1 MIELY
6 SKNFFKEYFYEY
18 VLELQTD
25 SVPNV
30 RLRLCSILPQLK
42 KIIKLPTDRNLLQQL
57 ESCVRK
63 ILLSEKD
70 RDVLVAIKQVN
81 IIYCCYSLY
90 FIGGRHGCIVFEL
103 TTTYAII
110 ASAYHH

>member
-30 RLRLCSILPQLK
+30 RLRLCSFLLQLK

-70 RDVLVAIKQVN
+70 RDVLIAIKQVN
-81 IIYCCYSLY
+81 IIIVVILY
-90 FIGGRHGCIVFEL
+90 ILSRAVMVVIVL
-103 TTTYAII
+103 YLN
-110 ASAYHH
+110 

>member
-1 MIELY
+1 VIELY

-70 RDVLVAIKQVN
+70 RDVLIAIKQVN
-81 IIYCCYSLY
+81 IIIVVILY
-90 FIGGRHGCIVFEL
+90 ILSRAVMVVIVL
-103 TTTYAII
+103 YLN
-110 ASAYHH
+110 

>member
-1 MIELY
+1 VIELY

-70 RDVLVAIKQVN
+70 RDVLIAIKQVN
-81 IIYCCYSLY
+81 IIIVVILY
-90 FIGGRHGCIVFEL
+90 ILSGAVVVVIVL
-103 TTTYAII
+103 YLN
-110 ASAYHH
+110 

>member
-70 RDVLVAIKQVN
+70 RDVLIAIKQVN
-81 IIYCCYSLY
+81 IIIVVILY
-90 FIGGRHGCIVFEL
+90 ILSRAVMVVIVL
-103 TTTYAII
+103 YLN
-110 ASAYHH
+110 

>member
-70 RDVLVAIKQVN
+70 RDVLIAIKQVN
-81 IIYCCYSLY
+81 IIIVVILY
-90 FIGGRHGCIVFEL
+90 ILSRAVVVVIVL
-103 TTTYAII
+103 YLN
-110 ASAYHH
+110 